1 MTTLETDIV
10 KINASDESIFNLL
23 KDLRNYEVL
32 FPAEKIKNWTA
43 TEKACS
49 FLLKGMSTIEMEV
62 KSLQSPENIKLKSG
76 TKAPFKFDI
85 DIVIE
90 ASKEEENLTALQLI
104 FKAEMNAFVK
114 MMVEKP
120 LTAFFNKLVHSVE
133 GQL

>member
-1 MTTLETDIV
+1 M
-10 KINASDESIFNLL
+10 K
-23 KDLRNYEVL
+23 
-32 FPAEKIKNWTA
+32 
-43 TEKACS
+43 
-49 FLLKGMSTIEMEV
+49 
-62 KSLQSPENIKLKSG
+62 ENIKLKSG

-120 LTAFFNKLVHSVE
+120 LTQFLDVLASKMQNF
-133 GQL
+133 